1 MESFKKRFAQSAL
14 RTVFMQNET
23 MIGRPFM
30 ISKTLSELLN
40 ISEEEGIGN
49 KTTIDFKKGASRWHL
64 KMQIMLNSSHFS

>member
-40 ISEEEGIGN
+40 MSEEEGIGN
-49 KTTIDFKKGASRWHL
+49 KTTIDFKKEPVDGT
-64 KMQIMLNSSHFS
+64 

>member
-1 MESFKKRFAQSAL
+1 
-14 RTVFMQNET
+14 
-23 MIGRPFM
+23 M

-40 ISEEEGIGN
+40 MSEEEGIGN